1 MEGATYSGVLSALT
15 GAISTNTIMG
25 VVVAGVTASIGIVF
39 AWWAAR
45 KVTQIL
51 FSSFRNGKTRF

>member
-1 MEGATYSGVLSALT
+1 MEGATYSGVLGALT